1 MTPVIRTITIHSP
14 AYALTVA
21 LRDRIL
27 RRPLGLYFSEAQLA
41 AEAAE
46 FHLTAWDN
54 DLLVGCLC
62 LKPIDAF
69 TLQMRQVAVLEEK
82 QGQGI
87 GQQLVVFAENFAREH
102 LFQKM
107 ILHARETAV
116 PFYHKLGYTPVGD
129 TFIEVTLL
137 HQAFE
142 KMLTD

>member
-1 MTPVIRTITIHSP
+1 MTLVIRPIHFQSP

-21 LRDRIL
+21 LRDRLL

-41 AEAAE
+41 AEAEE
-46 FHLTAWDN
+46 FHLTAWEG

-69 TLQMRQVAVLEEK
+69 TLQMRQVAILEEK

-107 ILHARETAV
+107 ILHARNTAI

-129 TFIEVTLL
+129 PFIEVTLV

-142 KMLTD
+142 KTLID